1 MLCQQCQLLDQSAR
15 LISQEEYLAWEE
27 RCNECMESLEEHSRV
42 KRPRLSIG
50 VQQSLVARIAQLEGL
65 KYSLHGRFMYEGA
78 GHSST
83 GLLWRE
89 IGTAFDSRVLTG
101 AVLNS
106 NYIEPRNFLQ
116 DAETIVLE
124 HVRGA
129 LREHQNLKVNT
140 VFNGE
145 FVAGDK
151 HACKSINTRNCEHF
165 GTSDLQEWYQR
176 CVIEPTLASLEEFQE
191 RDSGRALSQILNLI
205 VNVNKY
211 NPLRAGCHFKLPR
224 EILMKKA
231 TISVRSEDNACFAWA
246 EVAALHPAERNP
258 HRPSSYPHYTLV
270 LNLQGIEFPMS
281 TKQIVKF
288 EGLNNISIN
297 VYSFEEK
304 KKTEKG
310 LTIFPLHLTNHKREQ
325 HANLL
330 YMPEQGDSNVGHF
343 VLIKN
348 LSRLVSMQLSRHRE
362 KKFICD
368 RCLHYFGNA
377 EKLEA
382 HTVDCREM
390 NDCAILLPSQDNNLL
405 SFDGHGRKEGLP
417 FVVYADLECIL
428 EKTEDVQKDA
438 GEHKLCTY
446 QKHKVHSI
454 GYYMHC
460 SYDASLSAYR
470 YHRDVD
476 CVSWF
481 VKELKNFADFAKPI
495 LASNVP
501 MEKLSKDQW
510 RAFHSA
516 KHCQICEKP
525 FETDDKRVRDHC
537 HLYGRF
543 RGPAHSKCNLRL
555 PSHFCYGPNRSKRP
569 L

>member
-1 MLCQQCQLLDQSAR
+1 MGEFAQVERQLLDQSAR
-15 LISQEEYLAWEE
+15 LISQEEYLAWKE
-27 RCNECMESLEEHSRV
+27 RCNECIESLEEHSRV

-65 KYSLHGRFMYEGA
+65 KYSLRGRFVHEGA

-129 LREHQNLKVNT
+129 LRKHQNLKVNT

-151 HACKSINTRNCEHF
+151 HACKSINTRNCELF

-191 RDSGRALSQILNLI
+191 RDSGWALLQILNLI

-231 TISVRSEDNACFAWA
+231 TISVRSEENACFAWVV
-246 EVAALHPAERNP
+246 VAALHPAERNP

-304 KKTEKG
+304 KKGSTV
-310 LTIFPLHLTNHKREQ
+310 FPLRLTSQKRDR
-325 HANLL
+325 HVNLL
-330 YMPEQGDSNVGHF
+330 YTPNQEHGDVGHL
-343 VLIKN
+343 VWIRN
-348 LSRLVSMQLSRHRE
+348 LSRLVSAQLSKKKA

-368 RCLHYFGNA
+368 RCMHYFGSA

-405 SFDGHGRKEGLP
+405 SFDGYDRKERLP

-428 EKTEDVQKDA
+428 EKTENVQKDA

-476 CVSWF
+476 CVSWSTLPNLEF
-481 VKELKNFADFAKPI
+481 HPKRMVENPKIPDSQGAVAGAELQKEGNE
-495 LASNVP
+495 SEV
-501 MEKLSKDQW
+501 
-510 RAFHSA
+510 
-516 KHCQICEKP
+516 
-525 FETDDKRVRDHC
+525 DKTIAINLPEARDSDT
-537 HLYGRF
+537 GT
-543 RGPAHSKCNLRL
+543 
-555 PSHFCYGPNRSKRP
+555 
-569 L
+569 

>member
-1 MLCQQCQLLDQSAR
+1 MLLLETSKRHIPFTTIGEFAQVERQLLDQSAR
-15 LISQEEYLAWEE
+15 LISQEEYLAWEK
-27 RCNECMESLEEHSRV
+27 RCNECIESLEEHSRV
-42 KRPRLSIG
+42 NRPRLSIG

-65 KYSLHGRFMYEGA
+65 KYSLRGRFVHEGA

-89 IGTAFDSRVLTG
+89 IGTAFDTRVLTG

-129 LREHQNLKVNT
+129 LRKHQNLKVNT

-151 HACKSINTRNCEHF
+151 HACKSINTRNCELF

-176 CVIEPTLASLEEFQE
+176 CVIKPTLVSLEELQE
-191 RDSGRALSQILNLI
+191 CDSGWALLQILNLI

-246 EVAALHPAERNP
+246 VVAALHPAERNL

-304 KKTEKG
+304 KKWSTV
-310 LTIFPLHLTNHKREQ
+310 FPLRLTSQKRDR
-325 HANLL
+325 HVNLL
-330 YMPEQGDSNVGHF
+330 YTPNQEHGDVGHF
-343 VLIKN
+343 VWINN
-348 LSRLVSMQLSRHRE
+348 LSRLVSAQLSKNKA

-368 RCLHYFGNA
+368 RC
-377 EKLEA
+377 
-382 HTVDCREM
+382 
-390 NDCAILLPSQDNNLL
+390 
-405 SFDGHGRKEGLP
+405 
-417 FVVYADLECIL
+417 VYKIM
-428 EKTEDVQKDA
+428 K
-438 GEHKLCTY
+438 Y
-446 QKHKVHSI
+446 
-454 GYYMHC
+454 
-460 SYDASLSAYR
+460 
-470 YHRDVD
+470 
-476 CVSWF
+476 
-481 VKELKNFADFAKPI
+481 
-495 LASNVP
+495 
-501 MEKLSKDQW
+501 
-510 RAFHSA
+510 
-516 KHCQICEKP
+516 
-525 FETDDKRVRDHC
+525 
-537 HLYGRF
+537 
-543 RGPAHSKCNLRL
+543 
-555 PSHFCYGPNRSKRP
+555 
-569 L
+569 